1 MININLLPHR
11 EMRRERRKKD
21 FIGLAS
27 VTAIAAGGVAFLAI
41 TTISQMISSQEERN
55 AFIKKENAALEKQIT
70 EIATLQSEIDSL
82 KARQGAVENLQA
94 DRTLPVHLLDE
105 LVKRIPEGIQLREIK
120 QEELKVT
127 FTGLAQS
134 QDRVSEAIRQLAY
147 QTPWLEKP
155 ELGEI
160 KAVTLAGEKGK
171 EKEAKGAFE
180 FRLVAFLK
188 RPGKPDDKDEKAQPK
203 DGQKPAAKA
212 TTAAVDTGKKTN

>member
-11 EMRRERRKKD
+11 EMRRERRKKE

-27 VTAIAAGGVAFLAI
+27 VTAIAAGGVAFLVI
-41 TTISQMISSQEERN
+41 TTAAQMISSQEGRN
-55 AFIKKENAALEKQIT
+55 AFIKKENALLDTKIA
-70 EIATLQSEIDSL
+70 EIATLQADIDSL

-105 LVKRIPEGIQLREIK
+105 LVKRIPEGVRLTQIQ
-120 QEELKVT
+120 QEDLKVT

-134 QDRVSEAIRQLAY
+134 QDRVSEVIRQLAY

-160 KAVTLAGEKGK
+160 KAQTAIQGK
-171 EKEAKGAFE
+171 DKDANRAFE

-188 RPGKPDDKDEKAQPK
+188 RPGKPDDANSKDQPK
-203 DGQKPAAKA
+203 DGVKPAAAKA
-212 TTAAVDTGKKTN
+212 TTAQASSSSKTN